1 MGATF
6 PPYHFIRNGID
17 ESSERRLKKMPMYVR
32 FQTSKELQDLAY
44 ELIEKARDGGKL
56 GKGANEATKYVER
69 GQAKIVVM
77 AEDVTPEEILAHMPI
92 LCEEKNVPY
101 TYVPSKE
108 ELGNAAGLGIP
119 TSAIAVV
126 NPGRE
131 KDLVENIVK
140 KLESVK
146 KQG

>member
-1 MGATF
+1 MKKKTF
-6 PPYHFIRNGID
+6 
-17 ESSERRLKKMPMYVR
+17 
-32 FQTSKELQDLAY
+32 
-44 ELIEKARDGGKL
+44 
-56 GKGANEATKYVER
+56 
-69 GQAKIVVM
+69 
-77 AEDVTPEEILAHMPI
+77 
-92 LCEEKNVPY
+92 PY

-108 ELGNAAGLGIP
+108 ALGNAAGLGIP
-119 TSAIAVV
+119 TSAIAIV